1 MLLAEDL
8 LLLVTDDATGRLS
21 VSGELAAGE
30 LVDAG
35 LAGANLVE
43 LTLPGKVDVSGEQ
56 DQGRRGRIIVRDPS
70 PPGDEVLDAA
80 LRILVKRQGRK
91 PSAVIRP
98 LGKKLRRV
106 LYQRLADSGVLRA
119 ERRRVLGIFPTRTW
133 PAKDP
138 RRKVEVRQQV
148 TQALV
153 GTAAPDERT
162 AALIALLHAL
172 RCEHKVVDRRPY
184 QLSRRQLRA
193 RAAEIAQG
201 DWASEA
207 VRKAIDEMIAAVAVV
222 IIAGAAVP
230 FAAGSSR

>member
-21 VSGELAAGE
+21 VSREP
-30 LVDAG
+30 VDAG
-35 LAGANLVE
+35 LGGANLAE
-43 LTLPGKVDVSGEQ
+43 LTLRGQVDVSGEQ

-80 LRILVKRQGRK
+80 LQTLVKRQGRK

-106 LYQRLADSGVLRA
+106 LYQRLAARGVLRA

-133 PAKDP
+133 PAQDP
-138 RRKVEVRQQV
+138 SRKAEVRQQV

-172 RCEHKVVDRRPY
+172 KCEHKVVDPRSY
-184 QLSRRQLRA
+184 QMSRRQLRK
-193 RAAEIAQG
+193 RAAETARG
-201 DWASEA
+201 NWASEA
-207 VRKAIDEMIAAVAVV
+207 VRKAIDDEIAAGATVVMVAG
-222 IIAGAAVP
+222 AGAAVG
-230 FAAGSSR
+230 FSH